1 MNLPLIASSKRAL
14 DIKLQHIS
22 QHLASVEMLPGEGH
36 PEAQGWSQNAN
47 LQIYSAHWP
56 RLQFVLIHWPLGLSY
71 FFQFSLFKISWCALF
86 EIMDQPRLT
95 WVISMKKWIPQTWWK
110 LYQSSWPMGGL
121 RMSESVG
128 PRWERPRSSFSCRI
142 IFSPRQIIPFRRI
155 RISTHP
161 TPLSY
166 HYHIFPYIPYR

>member
-56 RLQFVLIHWPLGLSY
+56 RLQFVLIHWPLIVIIFQFFSLVWNLLVRIVWNYGPTPFDVSYFNEKMDSSNLMKVISIQLANGRAKNVWKCGTEVGASKIILLLSDHFFPSSDHSFPSDQNFNSSNSSFISLSY
-71 FFQFSLFKISWCALF
+71 
-86 EIMDQPRLT
+86 
-95 WVISMKKWIPQTWWK
+95 
-110 LYQSSWPMGGL
+110 
-121 RMSESVG
+121 
-128 PRWERPRSSFSCRI
+128 
-142 IFSPRQIIPFRRI
+142 
-155 RISTHP
+155 
-161 TPLSY
+161 LSIY
-166 HYHIFPYIPYR
+166 TL